1 MSVYESPKI
10 IELGSVADVTAGA
23 GSGPQ
28 FDALFD
34 IFEFIKSG
42 TLEPG
47 RPRAS

>member
-1 MSVYESPKI
+1 MSVYEPPKVT
-10 IELGSVADVTAGA
+10 ELGSVADVTAGA

-42 TLEPG
+42 SFEPG
-47 RPRAS
+47 APRAS